1 MVFNAL
7 GTFIGGVLVSRFK
20 LTRRNCLRW
29 AIVAHSIS
37 VLLGAVTLGLG
48 CDPTPMVGLQNQ

>member
-1 MVFNAL
+1 MFTGL
-7 GTFIGGVLVSRFK
+7 GMFIGGVLVSRCK

-29 AIVAHSIS
+29 VIVAHSIA
-37 VLLGAVTLGLG
+37 VLLGAVTLELG